1 MNRTFLPSVVL
12 LAAMLLSA
20 GLASEQKYAG
30 PRCVGLYCLNRD
42 AVVSQLL
49 KRLGPA
55 PPRSSEFAPYCYE
68 SKDHRVFLYL
78 RSAEAVPPTVDA
90 IFLGDFPN
98 CLHMP
103 TALTTDDLNAWRTT
117 EGIGLGSSEQDV
129 LHAYG
134 KPSKEA
140 KPDAKVYRELVKG
153 YQKGDTLPDVG
164 DKELQY
170 GAGPA
175 VGDLSLAKF
184 GIRNGKVSYIWLSY
198 SD

>member
-1 MNRTFLPSVVL
+1 MLRAIL
-12 LAAMLLSA
+12 LATTFLSA
-20 GLASEQKYAG
+20 GLASTQKYSG
-30 PRCVGLYCLNRD
+30 PRCLGPYCLDRD

-49 KRLGPA
+49 KRLGPP

-68 SKDHRVFLYL
+68 TQDHRGFLYL
-78 RSAEAVPPTVDA
+78 QSAEAVPPTVDA
-90 IFLGDFPN
+90 ALLGDFPN

-103 TALTTDDLNAWRTT
+103 TALTADNLNAWKTP

-134 KPSKEA
+134 KPSREG
-140 KPDAKVYRELVKG
+140 KPDSKTYRELVKG
-153 YQKGDTLPDVG
+153 YQKGDTLPDIG

-184 GIRNGKVSYIWLSY
+184 GMRNGKVSYIWLSY

>member
-1 MNRTFLPSVVL
+1 VLRAIL
-12 LAAMLLSA
+12 LATTLLYA
-20 GLASEQKYAG
+20 GLASAQKYSG
-30 PRCVGLYCLNRD
+30 PRCLGPYCLNRD
-42 AVVSQLL
+42 AVVSRLL

-68 SKDHRVFLYL
+68 SQDHRVFLYI

-90 IFLGDFPN
+90 AFLSDFPN

-103 TALTTDDLNAWRTT
+103 TALTAESLNGWKTP

-134 KPSKEA
+134 KPTRQG
-140 KPDAKVYRELVKG
+140 KPDSKIYRELVKN
-153 YQKGDTLPDVG
+153 YQKGDTLPDLG

-170 GAGPA
+170 GPSA
-175 VGDLSLAKF
+175 GDLSLARF

>member
-1 MNRTFLPSVVL
+1 MRRAIL
-12 LAAMLLSA
+12 LITMLLSA
-20 GLASEQKYAG
+20 GLASGQKYYG
-30 PRCVGLYCLNRD
+30 PKCVGPYCTDRD
-42 AVVSQLL
+42 TVVSKLL

-55 PPRSSEFAPYCYE
+55 PPRSSEFAPYCFE
-68 SKDHRVFLYL
+68 SQDHRVFLYI

-90 IFLGDFPN
+90 AFLSDFPN
-98 CLHMP
+98 CMHMP
-103 TALTTDDLNAWRTT
+103 AASTTDNLNGWKTP

-134 KPSKEA
+134 KPSREG
-140 KPDAKVYRELVKG
+140 KPDSKMLRELIEG

-184 GIRNGKVSYIWLSY
+184 GTRNGKVSYIWLSY

>member
-1 MNRTFLPSVVL
+1 VLRKIL
-12 LAAMLLSA
+12 LATTLLSA
-20 GLASEQKYAG
+20 GLASAQKYSG
-30 PRCVGLYCLNRD
+30 PRCLGPYCLNRD

-49 KRLGPA
+49 KRLGPP

-68 SKDHRVFLYL
+68 SQDHRVFLYI

-90 IFLGDFPN
+90 TFLSDFQN
-98 CLHMP
+98 CLRMP
-103 TALTTDDLNAWRTT
+103 TALAAENLNTWKTP

-134 KPSKEA
+134 KPTREG
-140 KPDAKVYRELVKG
+140 KPDSKIYRELVKG
-153 YQKGDTLPDVG
+153 YQKGDTLPDLG
-164 DKELQY
+164 DKDLQY

-175 VGDLSLAKF
+175 VGDLSVARF